1 MTQVYD
7 IMCEEMLASPERLQS
22 RRLSEDELFEIQVFG
37 VEVDLAFEEDD
48 ISKMKKVLGYMKQL
62 RDKVPD
68 RDPVF
73 DKLLRD
79 FRELFPRATSRVSE
93 LVDKLQIT
101 IDLKSGG
108 NLDDRAR
115 ER

>member
-62 RDKVPD
+62 RDKVPH

-79 FRELFPRATSRVSE
+79 FRELFPRATSCVSE
-93 LVDKLQIT
+93 LVDKLQIL

-115 ER
+115 EH